1 MQHNMNRSE
10 LALDLTQDRGHET
23 NNDSE
28 ASPLIETN
36 TEFVALQGGKPSSDS
51 NPPAGKGAEV
61 AVAPEDKAKKQPES
75 FAVLQSGKA
84 AVKLYESL
92 IGFDKNAET
101 QRATLRELLNKQS
114 KAMENKMLGI
124 KPAEGEDF
132 DSISKRLRK
141 ENNRMDAMLD
151 GKDSLVTSTRKA
163 IDAAI
168 EALNQMQT
176 RIIKM
181 EEEA

>member
-1 MQHNMNRSE
+1 
-10 LALDLTQDRGHET
+10 
-23 NNDSE
+23 
-28 ASPLIETN
+28 
-36 TEFVALQGGKPSSDS
+36 
-51 NPPAGKGAEV
+51 
-61 AVAPEDKAKKQPES
+61 
-75 FAVLQSGKA
+75 
-84 AVKLYESL
+84 
-92 IGFDKNAET
+92 
-101 QRATLRELLNKQS
+101 
-114 KAMENKMLGI
+114 MLGI

-168 EALNQMQT
+168 EALNQMKT